1 MIVGRLGSALLTGE
15 LSRHGLSRFKGVG
28 DLHRRPNPQ
37 LLACAA
43 CIDLARCCLSWD
55 KTRQTSAS
63 MWITALSFLSIT
75 SIPKLRWSSPKA
87 FTLKPP
93 IVSVVFLII
102 GLVVFG
108 LGEAL
113 LVTAGVGVSPWTV
126 FAEGVTIVTGWSLGV
141 ATFIIS
147 ASVLLLW
154 IPLRQTP
161 GIGTILNAIII
172 ALMLQ
177 YVLPFLPTFETFIA
191 NALLALIGVFVTG
204 FGGAIYLVANLGPGP
219 RDGLMTG
226 LQTITHQPIALVR
239 TFLEILVVA
248 IGWTLGG
255 TLGLGTIFFALG
267 IGPAI
272 AIGMQ
277 ILQFR
282 STVD

>member
-1 MIVGRLGSALLTGE
+1 MI
-15 LSRHGLSRFKGVG
+15 
-28 DLHRRPNPQ
+28 
-37 LLACAA
+37 
-43 CIDLARCCLSWD
+43 
-55 KTRQTSAS
+55 
-63 MWITALSFLSIT
+63 
-75 SIPKLRWSSPKA
+75 
-87 FTLKPP
+87 
-93 IVSVVFLII
+93 
-102 GLVVFG
+102 FG

-126 FAEGVTIVTGWSLGV
+126 FAEGVTIFTGWSLGF

-161 GIGTILNAIII
+161 GLGTILNAIII
-172 ALMLQ
+172 ALVLE

-191 NALLALIGVFVTG
+191 NVILALIGVFVTG
-204 FGGAIYLVANLGPGP
+204 LGGAIYLVANLGPGP

-239 TFLEILVVA
+239 TFLEVLVVA

-272 AIGMQ
+272 AVGVQ

-282 STVD
+282 GTVR

>member
-1 MIVGRLGSALLTGE
+1 MKPPLGSVA
-15 LSRHGLSRFKGVG
+15 
-28 DLHRRPNPQ
+28 
-37 LLACAA
+37 
-43 CIDLARCCLSWD
+43 
-55 KTRQTSAS
+55 
-63 MWITALSFLSIT
+63 
-75 SIPKLRWSSPKA
+75 
-87 FTLKPP
+87 
-93 IVSVVFLII
+93 FLIV

-108 LGEAL
+108 FGEAL
-113 LVTAGVGVSPWTV
+113 LVTAGVGVSTWTM
-126 FAEGVTIVTGWSLGV
+126 FTEGVTNVTGLSLGF
-141 ATFIIS
+141 ATFVI
-147 ASVLLLW
+147 SVLVLVLW
-154 IPLRQTP
+154 IPLKQTP
-161 GIGTILNAIII
+161 GMGTILNAIII

-191 NALLALIGVFVTG
+191 NALLALFGVFVTG